1 MSYGEVALGVEAAFP
16 GSAEFSKKKN
26 PRKKG
31 ILCLIALIAVAGVFQ
46 FGQGLYIHAKA
57 QLAQV
62 LLERA
67 WQRTLAGE
75 AEVRP
80 WPWADTWPVA
90 RLVAPAQ
97 HADLL
102 VLAGANGRSIAF
114 GPGHLDGTPLPGA
127 RGNSVIGGHRDTH
140 LGFLRHVKRG
150 DRLNVE
156 RADGTRTEYRVTEL
170 DVLDKS
176 DTWVTRNDGST
187 RLTLITCWPFDALR
201 AGGPQRYVV
210 IVKKA

>member
-1 MSYGEVALGVEAAFP
+1 MSYGDVALGVEAAFP
-16 GSAEFSKKKN
+16 GSVEFSRKKN
-26 PRKKG
+26 PQKKA
-31 ILCLIALIAVAGVFQ
+31 ILWLIALVAAAGAFQ

-57 QLAQV
+57 QLAQL

-75 AEVRP
+75 TAVKP

-90 RLVAPAQ
+90 RVMAPAQ

-114 GPGHLDGTPLPGA
+114 GPGHMDGTPLPGA
-127 RGNSVIGGHRDTH
+127 AGNSVIGGHRDTH
-140 LGFLRHVKRG
+140 LAFLRHVKRG
-150 DRLNVE
+150 DRFSVE
-156 RADGTRTEYRVTEL
+156 RPDGTRTDYRVTEL

-176 DTWVTRNDGST
+176 DTWVTRNEGQT

-210 IVKKA
+210 IANKS